1 MDFEIL
7 PQMIIVFSAAGIL
20 LIVGKNFSK
29 VKEASREEDL
39 LAQVVSVGAKA
50 EKEKM
55 KFMYLYKRAVR
66 RIKKENYQKAI
77 ARFWIWMEKFL
88 RKLRISFL
96 KIDGKMVLFLDS
108 VREKNAQSF
117 EKLKE
122 TERSIRKNME
132 NDSYARFWNMK
143 RGGIDTKRAP
153 ESVPEND
160 ERKENDTVITAGDV
174 EVVEAIA
181 SVEIIGRIKK
191 EKTAGEENKVAVGK
205 VITADEQYTHLE
217 VAMSGDMEKAKIE
230 HDEPAVEAES
240 VQEETGKAEGREET
254 GKLRNEE
261 DSQEDNQR
269 IRTRKEQEYIEMLMK
284 NPADIKAYWKLGLIY
299 SKRRNYDDALACFRQ
314 IVKIDPTYTKA
325 KQKALELMEKMK
337 RK

>member
-1 MDFEIL
+1 
-7 PQMIIVFSAAGIL
+7 MIIVFSAAGIL
-20 LIVGKNFSK
+20 LIVGKNVSK

-39 LAQVVSVGAKA
+39 LAQVVSAGTKV

-66 RIKKENYQKAI
+66 RINKENYQKAI
-77 ARFWIWMEKFL
+77 AKFWIWMEKFL

-96 KIDGKMVLFLDS
+96 KIDGKMVSFLDS
-108 VREKNAQSF
+108 VREKNTQSF

-132 NDSYARFWNMK
+132 NENYARFWNMK
-143 RGGIDTKRAP
+143 MSGMNAKKAS
-153 ESVPEND
+153 ESVPKG
-160 ERKENDTVITAGDV
+160 KEGKEKDAVITAGDV
-174 EVVEAIA
+174 EVVE
-181 SVEIIGRIKK
+181 SVISMELTGRIEA
-191 EKTAGEENKVAVGK
+191 EKGTDEKNQIVVEE
-205 VITADEQYTHLE
+205 VIVADEQYAYPE
-217 VAMSGDMEKAKIE
+217 VAQSVVEDMEKVKMEYAK
-230 HDEPAVEAES
+230 PATEVES
-240 VQEETGKAEGREET
+240 VLEETEKAEDYKGSEELRDREY
-254 GKLRNEE
+254 N
-261 DSQEDNQR
+261 QEDDQR